1 MTYSE
6 EFDDLVLLLVSNN
19 YSITEAAKMTC
30 DYFNVGY
37 NDSIR
42 RRCSALV
49 NSEKEDVTEE
59 ELIDEVFEA
68 SKNKEFDKSK
78 KRFIISWCQS
88 DTKIHEQFMDNIES
102 YANKIDASIHIIL
115 GRYKNPTSLDVSN
128 KMKSEEK
135 SVSYNWDKRVVKYA
149 DSNRH
154 NIHKYLCVASDLKIQ
169 PTASTP
175 LSGLNSLTGLES
187 CIVGHPRVH
196 MKSLPV
202 LDGYPSKLVMS
213 TGSVSLENYTDTKA
227 GKKGEFHHTLG
238 FVIVELDGDVFHT
251 RQVQCSED
259 GSFYDLCFLVD
270 NGEVC
275 IHSGAEAVVFGDLH
289 LGETSDE
296 ALGAS
301 FKMCELVDCKE
312 VILHDA
318 YNGHS
323 ISHHEKRN
331 PFILMQRE
339 KDGSNCLKKELSEL
353 VSFFEEYQDYN
364 FTLVRSNH
372 DEWLDRWLKESDW
385 RKEGNRE
392 MYLTL
397 ANLMALNP
405 VNNGALDLFLK
416 DVGVENAH
424 CLNIN
429 DSYIVGDF
437 ELAIHGHVG
446 ANGSR
451 GGIVQ
456 FKNMNTKT
464 ITGHSHS
471 PAREDG
477 AIVVGTLT
485 HLRVSY
491 NSGASSWMNSNAI
504 IYPNGKASNVHIVN
518 GKFTTLV

>member
-1 MTYSE
+1 MYSE
-6 EFDDLVLLLVSNN
+6 DFDNIVLSLVSNG
-19 YSITEAAKMTC
+19 YSITEASKAAC
-30 DYFNVGY
+30 DFFNMEY
-37 NDSIR
+37 NDSVR
-42 RRCSALV
+42 RRCSNLI
-49 NSEKEDVTEE
+49 NSGKEVEE
-59 ELIDEVFEA
+59 DQTDEVFEA
-68 SKNKEFDKSK
+68 SKNREFDKSK

-88 DTKIHEQFMDNIES
+88 DTKVHDQFMDNIEE
-102 YANKIDASIHIIL
+102 YAKRIDASIHIIL

-128 KMKSEEK
+128 KMKSDEK

-213 TGSVSLENYTDTKA
+213 TGAVSLENYTDTKA

-251 RQVQCSED
+251 RQIQCSED

-270 NGEVC
+270 NGKVS
-275 IHSGAEAVVFGDLH
+275 IHDGAEAVVFGDLH
-289 LGETSDE
+289 LGETSQE
-296 ALGAS
+296 ALDAS
-301 FKMCELVDCKE
+301 FKMCDSVNCNNI
-312 VILHDA
+312 ILHDA
-318 YNGHS
+318 FNGHS
-323 ISHHEKRN
+323 ISHHEKKN
-331 PFILMQRE
+331 PFLLMQRE
-339 KDGSNCLKKELSEL
+339 NDGSNSLKKELSSL
-353 VSFFEEYQDYN
+353 VEFFEEYENYD

-385 RKEGNRE
+385 RKEGNRD
-392 MYLTL
+392 MYLRL
-397 ANLMALNP
+397 ANLMADNP
-405 VNNGALDLFLK
+405 VNNGALSLFLSM
-416 DVGVENAH
+416 NTSNTC

-429 DSYIVGDF
+429 DSYVVGDF

-504 IYPNGKASNVHIVN
+504 IYPNGKASNVHILN
-518 GKFTTLV
+518 GKFTTLF

>member
-1 MTYSE
+1 MYSE
-6 EFDDLVLLLVSNN
+6 DFDDLLSLLVSNN
-19 YSITEAAKMTC
+19 YSITEASKTACEFFDME
-30 DYFNVGY
+30 Y
-37 NDSIR
+37 NDSVR
-42 RRCSALV
+42 RRCSKFI
-49 NSEKEDVTEE
+49 NSGKDTDTEDNV
-59 ELIDEVFEA
+59 DEVFEA
-68 SKNKEFDKSK
+68 SKNRKFDKHK

-88 DTKIHEQFMDNIES
+88 DTKIHEKFMDNIEA
-102 YANKIDASIHIIL
+102 YAEKIDASIHIIL

-128 KMKSEEK
+128 RMKSDEK

-154 NIHKYLCVASDLKIQ
+154 NIHDYLCVASDLKIQ

-175 LSGLNSLTGLES
+175 LSGLNSITGLES

-213 TGSVSLENYTDTKA
+213 TGAVSLENYTDTKA

-238 FVIVELDGDVFHT
+238 FVIVELDGDIFHT

-270 NGEVC
+270 NGEVTSY
-275 IHSGAEAVVFGDLH
+275 SGASTVVFGDLH
-289 LGETSDE
+289 LGETSQE
-296 ALGAS
+296 ALDAS
-301 FKMCELVDCKE
+301 FKMCELVSCNE
-312 VILHDA
+312 VVIHDA
-318 YNGHS
+318 FNGHS
-323 ISHHEKRN
+323 ISHHEKKN
-331 PFILMQRE
+331 PFLLMQRE
-339 KDGSNCLKKELSEL
+339 NDGSNSLKKELSLL
-353 VSFFEEYQDYN
+353 VEFFQEYQDYE

-385 RKEGNRE
+385 RKESNRE
-392 MYLTL
+392 IYLRL
-397 ANLMALNP
+397 ANLMADNP
-405 VNNGALDLFLK
+405 VNNGALSLFL
-416 DVGVENAH
+416 NMNTNNTY

-429 DSYIVGDF
+429 DSYVVGDF

-456 FKNMNTKT
+456 FKNLNTKT

-504 IYPNGKASNVHIVN
+504 IYPNGKASNIHILN